1 MNLRKNKIIFLL
13 FLLLIT
19 PLFSFSSLRLATT
32 TSVKD
37 SGLLDEVLKVFEN
50 KYGIKVEVLAVGS
63 GQAFSLAKRQDVDIL
78 IVHSP
83 EDEKIFIK
91 EGWGIKRI
99 PILRN
104 DFVLVGPKEDLAKV
118 KGKDIKTAFKIIAE
132 KKVNFVSRSD
142 FSGTHKKELYLWKT
156 VGINPEKEKWYI
168 KSGAGM
174 GASLILAGE
183 MNAYILTDRATFNT
197 IAYKKLPLEILVE
210 KDKLLENVYSIIL
223 LNPEKIPHVKKLE
236 REIKTFIDFFK
247 SQDFIDIVKSKFSSV
262 FEIIK

>member
-1 MNLRKNKIIFLL
+1 M
-13 FLLLIT
+13 
-19 PLFSFSSLRLATT
+19 
-32 TSVKD
+32 
-37 SGLLDEVLKVFEN
+37 
-50 KYGIKVEVLAVGS
+50 
-63 GQAFSLAKRQDVDIL
+63 DVL

-83 EDEKIFIK
+83 EDEETFIK

-104 DFVLVGPKEDLAKV
+104 DFVLAGPKDDPAKI

-142 FSGTHKKELYLWKT
+142 FSGTHKKELYIWKIIN
-156 VGINPEKEKWYI
+156 INPEKEKWYI
-168 KSGAGM
+168 KSGARM

-183 MNAYILTDRATFNT
+183 ISAYILTDRATFNT

-223 LNPEKIPHVKKLE
+223 LNPERIPHVKKLE
-236 REIKTFIDFFK
+236 REIRTFVSFFK
-247 SQDFIDIVKSKFSSV
+247 SQNFIDIVESKFRSM
-262 FEIIK
+262 FEIIKRN